1 VRGRRGARTRQASRC
16 VGFVWHAGGI
26 TNDLWSDPDYNP
38 HYDPDYD
45 DFFFDDYD
53 DEEYELRPRPRWIR
67 WLATAVVVAVLVTGV
82 SAGIGALG
90 TARQIHSEQVE
101 IEAQAWVDESPWG
114 WLVTR
119 LIVQTID
126 QPEVGAYVIE
136 GRRNGVIYLDQR
148 SWERADLEQTMA
160 HEVGHLI
167 EFSAYRDV
175 PEQARRGGLESEV
188 WAECAAVFQD
198 ERKLDGDGAKQRYRC
213 TPGEYNRFVT
223 EMESITEIC
232 RTYRDTLC
240 VPLADG
246 RPIFAN

>member
-1 VRGRRGARTRQASRC
+1 M
-16 VGFVWHAGGI
+16 
-26 TNDLWSDPDYNP
+26 
-38 HYDPDYD
+38 
-45 DFFFDDYD
+45 
-53 DEEYELRPRPRWIR
+53 
-67 WLATAVVVAVLVTGV
+67 VALLVTGI

-119 LIVQTID
+119 LIVQTIER
-126 QPEVGAYVIE
+126 PEIGAYVFE

-148 SWERADLEQTMA
+148 SWERAELEQTMA

-175 PEQARRGGLESEV
+175 PEIARRGGLESEA
-188 WAECAAVFQD
+188 WAECAAVFQG
-198 ERKLDGDGAKQRYRC
+198 ERKLDGSRASQQYRC
-213 TPGEYNRFVT
+213 TPAEYDVFVA
-223 EMESITEIC
+223 EMESFTEIC

-240 VPLADG
+240 VAIADG
-246 RPIFAN
+246 RPIFAGN